1 MFVGVKCHSHKEA
14 WADPEESGT
23 HTPPPPENSN
33 SLSNVE
39 EEIFVEDLIL
49 LF

>member
-1 MFVGVKCHSHKEA
+1 MFVGVKCHSYKEA

-23 HTPPPPENSN
+23 HTPPPENSN

-39 EEIFVEDLIL
+39 AEIFFEDLIL